1 MGKFKMKNQKSEAFT
16 LALMLYEVA
25 LALYALY
32 YLCLS
37 FNYLIPESFL
47 PGFF

>member
-1 MGKFKMKNQKSEAFT
+1 MKDQKSEAFT
-16 LALMLYEVA
+16 LALTLYEVA
-25 LALYALY
+25 LALYVMYHLY
-32 YLCLS
+32 LS

>member
-1 MGKFKMKNQKSEAFT
+1 MANQKSEAFT
-16 LALMLYEVA
+16 LVLTLYEAA

-32 YLCLS
+32 HLCLS
-37 FNYLIPESFL
+37 LNYLIPESSL